1 MSSHFIHMNL
11 KKNHERLLTKT
22 LETNITC
29 DDRTKSISSIMTNP
43 KKQFSKIS
51 YTLKDIKSYSYNQLI
66 KKYNT
71 LPYQYN
77 LIQMDNFIKG
87 KYCHSLASFKEKLM
101 FEFNEEFLKK
111 VYKIKE
117 INKKIPLF
125 YDFYKSYLDFFCS
138 PVFADLQ
145 LNELI
150 GKTVEKKAKAFYNE
164 NYKDEPQKKTKTM
177 NVIIFTSKV
186 RRDLSKRTNLTNLSK
201 TTIMEGNL
209 TNKSSIV
216 SATSIAKIFNEI
228 DSSHKININNINNN
242 NNNNNTLIENK
253 SFNIKNENN
262 KNDKKN
268 NIVNKNKNL
277 ISIQIKRNTNL
288 KEKIHL
294 NKKITHL
301 TIENNNSI
309 NSFHL
314 NNNNTLN
321 NLNTDTNL
329 KSKKLSIKKKKPQVI
344 KIKNDNNKVNSI
356 TSLESSVR
364 LYTHNS
370 HREHKKSSYN
380 FNSYNNGYT
389 LNNKSGN
396 TTTSHILNYTKK
408 RIQKPNSRNYVCGF
422 FENKNTFSHLNGN
435 VINRMNSLGN
445 NASNNCV
452 QSLNNL
458 NTQSII
464 KPKAKKILKLPKS
477 DNKKIINNNDNNTK
491 IIIKIE
497 NKHIFNH
504 NLTDNNNNIQKLKG
518 ENILINSNENKN
530 NLTIKPYKKISPYK
544 KPECGSI
551 NILKIKN
558 NINKILSNKN
568 CNNAKSKNKISN
580 IKINWNKKEKQID
593 NQKQK
598 LNFQNKNI
606 YQNKK

>member
-1 MSSHFIHMNL
+1 MASHFIHINL
-11 KKNHERLLTKT
+11 KKNHDRLLTKT

-51 YTLKDIKSYSYNQLI
+51 YILKDIKSYSYNQLI
-66 KKYNT
+66 KKYNI
-71 LPYQYN
+71 LPFQYI

-87 KYCHSLASFKEKLM
+87 KYCHSLASFKEKLL
-101 FEFNEEFLKK
+101 FEYKEEFLKK

-164 NYKDEPQKKTKTM
+164 NYKEEPQKKTKTM
-177 NVIIFTSKV
+177 NVIIFTSKI

-228 DSSHKININNINNN
+228 DSSHKINIK
-242 NNNNNTLIENK
+242 NNNNNTFIENK
-253 SFNIKNENN
+253 SFTIKNENN
-262 KNDKKN
+262 KIDKKN

-301 TIENNNSI
+301 TLENSNII

-314 NNNNTLN
+314 NNNNIFN
-321 NLNTDTNL
+321 NFNTDINL
-329 KSKKLSIKKKKPQVI
+329 KNKKLSIKKKKPQVI
-344 KIKNDNNKVNSI
+344 KIKNENNKVNSI
-356 TSLESSVR
+356 ISLESSVR
-364 LYTHNS
+364 LYNNS
-370 HREHKKSSYN
+370 NREHKKSSYN
-380 FNSYNNGYT
+380 FNNNNNGYI
-389 LNNKSGN
+389 LSNKSGN
-396 TTTSHILNYTKK
+396 NTTSHILNYTKK
-408 RIQKPNSRNYVCGF
+408 RIQKPNSRNYICGF

-435 VINRMNSLGN
+435 IINRMNSLVN
-445 NASNNCV
+445 NASNNCA

-477 DNKKIINNNDNNTK
+477 DNKKIINNNDNSK
-491 IIIKIE
+491 SIIKIE
-497 NKHIFNH
+497 NKYNNN
-504 NLTDNNNNIQKLKG
+504 NLNDNNNTQKLKID
-518 ENILINSNENKN
+518 NILINSNENKN
-530 NLTIKPYKKISPYK
+530 NLTIKQYKKISPYK

-551 NILKIKN
+551 NILKTKN
-558 NINKILSNKN
+558 NINKILSYKN

-580 IKINWNKKEKQID
+580 ITIKWNKKEKQIE

-598 LNFQNKNI
+598 FTFQNKNI
-606 YQNKK
+606 YKKKK

>member
-1 MSSHFIHMNL
+1 MASHFIHINL
-11 KKNHERLLTKT
+11 KKNHDRLLTKT

-51 YTLKDIKSYSYNQLI
+51 YILKDIKSYSYNQLI
-66 KKYNT
+66 KKYNI
-71 LPYQYN
+71 LPFQYI

-87 KYCHSLASFKEKLM
+87 KYCHSLASFKEKLL
-101 FEFNEEFLKK
+101 FEYKEEFLKK

-164 NYKDEPQKKTKTM
+164 NYKEEPQKKTKTM
-177 NVIIFTSKV
+177 NVIIFTSKI

-228 DSSHKININNINNN
+228 DSSHKINIK
-242 NNNNNTLIENK
+242 NNNNNTFIENK
-253 SFNIKNENN
+253 SFTIKNENN

-294 NKKITHL
+294 NKKITYL
-301 TIENNNSI
+301 TIENSNII

-314 NNNNTLN
+314 NNNNNLN
-321 NLNTDTNL
+321 NFNTDINL
-329 KSKKLSIKKKKPQVI
+329 KNKKLSIKKKKPQVI
-344 KIKNDNNKVNSI
+344 KIKNENNKVNSI
-356 TSLESSVR
+356 ISLESSVR
-364 LYTHNS
+364 LYNNS

-380 FNSYNNGYT
+380 FNSNNNGYI
-389 LNNKSGN
+389 LSNKSGN
-396 TTTSHILNYTKK
+396 NTTSHILNYTKK

-435 VINRMNSLGN
+435 IINRMNSLGN
-445 NASNNCV
+445 NASNNCA

-477 DNKKIINNNDNNTK
+477 DNKKIINNNDNSK
-491 IIIKIE
+491 SIIKIE
-497 NKHIFNH
+497 NKYNNN
-504 NLTDNNNNIQKLKG
+504 NLNDNNNTQKLKID
-518 ENILINSNENKN
+518 NILINSNENKN
-530 NLTIKPYKKISPYK
+530 NLTIKQYKKISPYK

-551 NILKIKN
+551 NILKTKN
-558 NINKILSNKN
+558 NINKILSYKN

-580 IKINWNKKEKQID
+580 ITIKWNKKEKQIE

-598 LNFQNKNI
+598 FTFQNKNI
-606 YQNKK
+606 YQKKK